1 MTQILHNTPHP
12 GSLYAGGA
20 APEEAHP
27 LKAGDILVF
36 DGASFQVLAAG
47 RLSLADGAVEVVYV
61 QPGAQEPGRHT
72 LLEMPAL
79 LARQLAAH
87 LGIAEGERFPLH
99 QAQVE
104 QIHQTL
110 TDYKN
115 LLAGAAFVQGLTG
128 GGDEAPAT
136 P

>member
-12 GSLYAGGA
+12 GSLYASGA
-20 APEEAHP
+20 APEDAHP

-36 DGASFQVLAAG
+36 DGASFQVLASG
-47 RLSLADGAVEVVYV
+47 RLPLADGEVEVVHV
-61 QPGAQEPGRHT
+61 QPGAQEPDSHT
-72 LLEMPAL
+72 LFEMPAL

-87 LGIAEGERFPLH
+87 LDIAEGERFSLR

-128 GGDEAPAT
+128 GGHEAPAV

>member
-1 MTQILHNTPHP
+1 
-12 GSLYAGGA
+12 
-20 APEEAHP
+20 
-27 LKAGDILVF
+27 
-36 DGASFQVLAAG
+36 
-47 RLSLADGAVEVVYV
+47 
-61 QPGAQEPGRHT
+61 
-72 LLEMPAL
+72 MPAL

-87 LGIAEGERFPLH
+87 LGIAEGERLPLH

-115 LLAGAAFVQGLTG
+115 LLAGAAFVQGLTS
-128 GGDEAPAT
+128 GGDEAPAA